1 MILLVML
8 GTKYG
13 TIIYV
18 TVFLSC
24 VFHCITVRFMITCI
38 DMKIEEFE
46 IKIVFESGPNSPGDP
61 GVIWPVFVFSIIPHS
76 VNVKGNPLW
85 YDFLIPLTLF

>member
-24 VFHCITVRFMITCI
+24 VFHCNTIRFMITCI

-76 VNVKGNPLW
+76 VNVKG
-85 YDFLIPLTLF
+85 IPYGMTFS

>member
-1 MILLVML
+1 MIA
-8 GTKYG
+8 
-13 TIIYV
+13 
-18 TVFLSC
+18 
-24 VFHCITVRFMITCI
+24 CI

-76 VNVKGNPLW
+76 FNVKGNPLW